1 VKKFWLKFVDGGT
14 KVEIV
19 DSIEALR
26 AARTGLSGHVGL
38 VTTMGAL
45 HAGHLKL
52 VEEARQ
58 DNDVVFVSIFINP
71 TQFAAN
77 EDLSKYP
84 RDLPKDLEL
93 LRAAGVDWVFTP
105 TPEMMYPPG
114 FQTWVDVTDVSQGLE
129 GARRPGHFR
138 GVATVVAK
146 LFNLIQPRIAY
157 FGQKDAQQVVVIKR
171 MVRDLNFP
179 LDIAVIPTVRE
190 SDGLALSSR
199 NVYLSPE
206 QRVGAGMLY
215 RALSAAAEA
224 YDLRERAPFALRQ
237 AMMYVIM
244 NEPLAE
250 LDYISVADAATLQ
263 ELDAPTQQPV
273 LISLTVKFGRTHF
286 LDNMLLPANLN
297 TREGLSTVLGG

>member
-1 VKKFWLKFVDGGT
+1 M
-14 KVEIV
+14 EIV
-19 DSIEALR
+19 DSIESLR
-26 AARTGLSGHVGL
+26 VTRAGLQGRVGL

-52 VEEARQ
+52 VDEARQ
-58 DNDVVFVSIFINP
+58 DNDVVIVSIFINP

-114 FQTWVDVTDVSQGLE
+114 FQTWVEVTDLSQGLE
-129 GARRPGHFR
+129 GARRPGHFK
-138 GVATVVAK
+138 GVATVVTK
-146 LFNLIQPRIAY
+146 LFNLVQPRVAY
-157 FGQKDAQQVVVIKR
+157 FGQKDAQQVAVIKH

-190 SDGLALSSR
+190 ADGLALSSR
-199 NVYLSPE
+199 NIYLSPE
-206 QRVGAGMLY
+206 QRVGAGVIY
-215 RALSAAAEA
+215 HALNTAVEA

-250 LDYISVADAATLQ
+250 LDYISVADATTLQ
-263 ELDAPTQQPV
+263 ELDAPTQQPL
-273 LISLTVKFGRTHF
+273 LISLTVKFGRTRL
-286 LDNMLLPANLN
+286 LDNMLLPADLN
-297 TREGLSTVLGG
+297 TREGLSAVLGG

>member
-1 VKKFWLKFVDGGT
+1 VDGGI

-19 DSIEALR
+19 DSIESLR
-26 AARTGLSGHVGL
+26 AVRAGLGGRIGL

-45 HAGHLKL
+45 HAGHLNL
-52 VEEARQ
+52 VEEARR
-58 DNDVVFVSIFINP
+58 DNDVVIASIFINP

-84 RDLPKDLEL
+84 RDLPKDLDM

-114 FQTWVDVTDVSQGLE
+114 FQTWVEVTEVSQGLE
-129 GARRPGHFR
+129 GASRPGHFK

-146 LFNLIQPRIAY
+146 LFNLVQPRIAY
-157 FGQKDAQQVVVIKR
+157 FGQKDAQQVAVIKH
-171 MVRDLNFP
+171 MVRDLNLP

-190 SDGLALSSR
+190 ADGLAMSSR
-199 NVYLSPE
+199 NVYLSAE
-206 QRVGAGMLY
+206 QRVGAGVIY
-215 RALSAAAEA
+215 RALNTAVEA
-224 YDLRERAPFALRQ
+224 YALGERAPFALRQ

-250 LDYISVADAATLQ
+250 LDYISVADAATLR
-263 ELDAPTQQPV
+263 ELDAPTEQPL
-273 LISLTVKFGRTHF
+273 LISLTVKFGRTRL
-286 LDNMLLPANLN
+286 LDNMLLPADLN
-297 TREGLSTVLGG
+297 TREGLSALLGG

>member
-1 VKKFWLKFVDGGT
+1 VAL

-19 DSIEALR
+19 DSIESLR
-26 AARTGLSGHVGL
+26 AARAGLSGRVGL

-45 HAGHLKL
+45 HAGHLTL
-52 VEEARQ
+52 VDEARR
-58 DNDVVFVSIFINP
+58 DNDVVIVSIFINP
-71 TQFAAN
+71 AQFAAN

-93 LRAAGVDWVFTP
+93 LREAGVDWVFTP

-114 FQTWVDVTDVSQGLE
+114 FQTWVEVTDVSQGLE
-129 GARRPGHFR
+129 GARRLGHFK

-157 FGQKDAQQVVVIKR
+157 FGQKDAQQVAVIKH

-190 SDGLALSSR
+190 ADGLAMSSR

-206 QRVGAGMLY
+206 QRIGAGVIQH
-215 RALSAAAEA
+215 AINAAGEL

-263 ELDAPTQQPV
+263 ELDAPTEQPL
-273 LISLTVKFGRTHF
+273 LISLTVKFGRTRL
-286 LDNMLLPANLN
+286 LDNILLPADLN
-297 TREGLSTVLGG
+297 TREGLSAVLGG

>member
-1 VKKFWLKFVDGGT
+1 VAL

-19 DSIEALR
+19 DSIESLGVAR
-26 AARTGLSGHVGL
+26 AGLSGRVGL

-52 VEEARQ
+52 VDEARR
-58 DNDVVFVSIFINP
+58 DNDVVIVSIFINP
-71 TQFAAN
+71 AQFAAN

-93 LRAAGVDWVFTP
+93 LREAGVDWVFTP

-114 FQTWVDVTDVSQGLE
+114 FQTWVEVTDVSQGLE
-129 GARRPGHFR
+129 GARRLGHFK

-157 FGQKDAQQVVVIKR
+157 FGQKDAQQVAVIKH

-190 SDGLALSSR
+190 ADGLAMSSR

-206 QRVGAGMLY
+206 QRIGAGVIQH
-215 RALSAAAEA
+215 AINAAAEL

-263 ELDAPTQQPV
+263 ELDAPTEQPL
-273 LISLTVKFGRTHF
+273 LISLTVKFGRTRL
-286 LDNMLLPANLN
+286 LDNMLLPADLN
-297 TREGLSTVLGG
+297 TRESLSAVLGG